1 MFQFGEEEED
11 GQCTLL
17 NRNALSLWSAD
28 CSAGL
33 VVNAALQQY
42 SALLAIQNGE
52 YLFKTGLFELL

>member
-1 MFQFGEEEED
+1 MYVTKPE
-11 GQCTLL
+11 CS
-17 NRNALSLWSAD
+17 LSLWSAD

-42 SALLAIQNGE
+42 SALLAIHNGE